1 MKSTLNTA
9 AIAAALL
16 AVTGCSTVTT
26 GTTQTVTLDTPMAA
40 GAKCTMTDMQKR
52 VYQVPATPASL
63 VVEKGDGP
71 MTIVCEKDGYG
82 KTTALIDEEF
92 AGATLGNILIGGG
105 IGILIDAA
113 SGAAQ
118 RYPDK
123 LTVWMKPQTFTS
135 SEHEKQWNEAKLEW
149 DKAEKARNT
158 PPDPQ

>member
-1 MKSTLNTA
+1 MKTTLNTA

-16 AVTGCSTVTT
+16 AVTACSTVTT
-26 GTTQTVTLDTPMAA
+26 GTTQMVTLDTPLAA
-40 GAKCTMTDMQKR
+40 GAKCTMTDMEKR
-52 VYQVPATPASL
+52 VYQVPATPTSL

-71 MTIVCEKDGYG
+71 MTIVCEKDGYE
-82 KTTALIDEEF
+82 KANALIDEEF

-123 LTVWMKPQTFTS
+123 LTVWMKPEKFTS
-135 SEHEKQWNEAKLEW
+135 ADHEKQWQEAKLEW
-149 DKAEKARNT
+149 EKAEEARKNPQ
-158 PPDPQ
+158 PPQ